1 MVLVGN
7 LKDLR
12 LANIIQLNCMERNIA
27 KVTVTSHE
35 GTGYLYFADGQ
46 IVHAEFSPYIG
57 ERAVYE
63 MLALNDGQFKVE
75 AGIQSPAFTIK
86 KPWNSVVLDSLR
98 ELDEKSQQATS
109 VPKKIFTILSNQKII
124 KNIIVS
130 DFNGKLLEG
139 KVSKQ
144 LNPNLIAFIWYK
156 LKKVLTLFYNEN
168 YLYTILRGKE
178 GYLFVLEFRTNLIAM
193 ETSLNIIPEEFIALV
208 NKILRGVDWSY
219 AIRIEF

>member
-12 LANIIQLNCMERNIA
+12 LANIIQLNCMERNVA

-35 GTGYLYFADGQ
+35 GTGFLYFAEGQ

-57 ERAVYE
+57 EKAVSE

-75 AGIQSPAFTIK
+75 AGVPSPAYTIK

-98 ELDEKSQQATS
+98 ELDEKSQQTTS
-109 VPKKIFTILSNQKII
+109 VPKKVFSILTNQKTI
-124 KNIIVS
+124 KSLIVS
-130 DFNGKLLEG
+130 DFSGKLLEG
-139 KVSKQ
+139 KATKR
-144 LNPNLIAFIWYK
+144 LNPVQIAFIWYK

-168 YLYTILRGKE
+168 FLYTFLRGKE
-178 GYLFVLEFRTNLIAM
+178 GYLFILEFRANLVAF
-193 ETSLNIIPEEFIALV
+193 ETSLNIVPEELIALV
-208 NKILRGVDWSY
+208 NQLFRGVD
-219 AIRIEF
+219 

>member
-35 GTGYLYFADGQ
+35 GTGFLYFAEGQ

-57 ERAVYE
+57 EKAVSE

-75 AGIQSPAFTIK
+75 AGVSSPAYTIK

-98 ELDEKSQQATS
+98 ELDEKSHQTTS
-109 VPKKIFTILSNQKII
+109 VPKKVFSVLSNQKTI
-124 KNIIVS
+124 KSVIVS
-130 DFNGKLLEG
+130 DYSGKLLEG
-139 KVSKQ
+139 KATKK
-144 LNPNLIAFIWYK
+144 LNPVLIGFMWYK

-168 YLYTILRGKE
+168 FLYTFFRGKE
-178 GYLFVLEFRTNLIAM
+178 CYLFILEFRANLVAIETN
-193 ETSLNIIPEEFIALV
+193 LNIIPEEFIGLI
-208 NKILRGVDWSY
+208 NKLLRGVD
-219 AIRIEF
+219 